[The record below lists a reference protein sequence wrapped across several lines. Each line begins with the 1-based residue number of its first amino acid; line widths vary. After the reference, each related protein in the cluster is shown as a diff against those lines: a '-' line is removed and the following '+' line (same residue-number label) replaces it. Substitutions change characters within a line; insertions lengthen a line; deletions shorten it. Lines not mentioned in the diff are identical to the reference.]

1 MPPKA
6 YLQREALIG
15 AMVEAISRHGYAGVT
30 IAEVLKI
37 AGVSK
42 RAFYERFEDK
52 RDCFLAAHEA
62 LAEQG
67 AELLTRAFLRP
78 GDLRERLLALHRAA
92 DGLLAERPAEAGLV
106 VVDSLTLGT
115 AAVQARE
122 RAGAGFEATLRH
134 AFLLEGAGEISA
146 RTARAIV
153 GGTGATWR
161 RRLRSPGRANAP
173 AYTEALVDWSL
184 AHAAPDDDRVAA
196 AMRAASESRP
206 PAVGGRLGWDEPPA
220 SPVGRAVLKPR
231 ERISRATANLVV
243 ADGFE
248 AIGIPAISAEAGTSN
263 ATFYELFDDKRGALL
278 AAFDALVAEARE
290 PISRA
295 LEEAPTQAAGQGA
308 AIRALLEH
316 VAANETF
323 AQLAFLQ
330 LPTAGLAALDHGE
343 AALDDLLR
351 PIFAPTAP
359 APDDD
364 GSTAALR
371 VAARGGLWDVVRHE
385 IVRRRAWAL
394 PEMAPEIAAIALRP
408 LSPSAA
414 PAPPGAPARPDPA

>member
-6 YLQREALIG
+6 HLQREALIG
-15 AMVEAISRHGYAGVT
+15 AMVEAVSHHGYAGVT

-42 RAFYERFEDK
+42 RAFYERFDDK

-62 LAEQG
+62 LAERG

-78 GDLRERLLALHRAA
+78 GDLPERLLALHRDA
-92 DGLLAERPAEAGLV
+92 DELLADHPAEASLV
-106 VVDSLTLGT
+106 IVDSLTLGA
-115 AAVQARE
+115 AAVKARE
-122 RAGAGFEATLRH
+122 RVGAGFEGTLRH
-134 AFLLEGAGEISA
+134 AFLLEGPGEISA
-146 RTARAIV
+146 RAARAIV
-153 GGTGATWR
+153 GGTQATWR
-161 RRLRSPGRANAP
+161 RRLRAPGRSTPP
-173 AYTEALVDWSL
+173 ARGDALVDWTL
-184 AHAAPDDDRVAA
+184 AHAAPDDDRLTA
-196 AMRAASESRP
+196 AMRAAAEPRSP
-206 PAVGGRLGWDEPPA
+206 VGGGRLGWDEPPA
-220 SPVGRAVLKPR
+220 SPVGRAVLSP

-295 LEEAPTQAAGQGA
+295 LEGAGSRAEGQGA
-308 AIRALLEH
+308 ALRALLEH

-323 AQLAFLQ
+323 ARLAFVQ

-343 AALDDLLR
+343 AALDDLIR
-351 PIFAPTAP
+351 PIFAPAAP
-359 APDDD
+359 TPGDESA
-364 GSTAALR
+364 TALR
-371 VAARGGLWDVVRHE
+371 VAAGGGLWAVVRHE
-385 IVRRRAWAL
+385 VVRRRAWAL

-408 LSPSAA
+408 LAPAEA
-414 PAPPGAPARPDPA
+414 PAPPAAPARRDPA